1 MPHNMVHTIHM
12 VKPCHMVLQEVPGYY
27 HNVKPQVTV
36 KTVAYLKKLFNYL
49 TNPMEQ
55 NTS

>member
-1 MPHNMVHTIHM
+1 MVHTIHM